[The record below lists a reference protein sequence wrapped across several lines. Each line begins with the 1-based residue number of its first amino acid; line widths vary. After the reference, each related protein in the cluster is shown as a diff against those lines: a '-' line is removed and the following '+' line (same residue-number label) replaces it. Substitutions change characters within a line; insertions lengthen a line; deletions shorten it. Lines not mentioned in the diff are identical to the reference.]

1 MTVLLTINMWLI
13 IYMSPC
19 WFWPPPGWA
28 VPRQESSFS
37 PALPDG
43 TFLKTAGPGVAGHL
57 DEGGSNPLGASLC
70 VGSLHQDAPMSL
82 LRNAQ
87 CSHKLLSQKWSR
99 ENMLLAHQATLGKVV
114 IDKLCK
120 AEKNNEQ
127 ILN

>member
-1 MTVLLTINMWLI
+1 M
-13 IYMSPC
+13 
-19 WFWPPPGWA
+19 
-28 VPRQESSFS
+28 
-37 PALPDG
+37 
-43 TFLKTAGPGVAGHL
+43 AGHL

-114 IDKLCK
+114 IIDKLCK
-120 AEKNNEQ
+120 AEKKQWTNTK
-127 ILN
+127 LSVK